1 MANQRGLWVAALA
14 GLLCA
19 GGSPAAVM
27 PLLTRIGPA
36 VMPAASEDT
45 TIYKVVKNEEEQYNI
60 WPADRENKLGWSDA
74 GKTGTKEECLAWI
87 NEVWTDMR
95 PQSLRRA
102 MEASGDAAP
111 PAPAPLPASNPPDQP
126 APPAA
131 EEPTAAPE
139 TAADAEPEAEEE
151 AEAEEE
157 SEPADEAAS
166 EETAEPEDAAEP
178 EDETPADDE
187 SFADE
192 EEAAEDEEESADD
205 GEGATE
211 DPAT

>member
-1 MANQRGLWVAALA
+1 MANQRGLWVGALA

-36 VMPAASEDT
+36 VTPAASEDT
-45 TIYKVVKNEEEQYNI
+45 TLYKVVKNEEEQYNI
-60 WPADRENKLGWSDA
+60 WPADRVNKLGWTDA

-95 PQSLRRA
+95 PGSLRRA
-102 MEASGDAAP
+102 MEAREGASP
-111 PAPAPLPASNPPDQP
+111 PAPAPVPAFSPPDGP

-157 SEPADEAAS
+157 SEPADEAAP
-166 EETAEPEDAAEP
+166 EEAAEA
-178 EDETPADDE
+178 EEEAEEAPADDE

-192 EEAAEDEEESADD
+192 EEAAEEEEESADD
-205 GEGATE
+205 GEGVTE
-211 DPAT
+211 DPAA

>member
-27 PLLTRIGPA
+27 PLLTRIGA
-36 VMPAASEDT
+36 TVTPAASEDT

-60 WPADRENKLGWSDA
+60 WPADRVNKPGWTDA
-74 GKTGTKEECLAWI
+74 GKTGTKEECVAWI

-95 PQSLRRA
+95 PQSLRRS
-102 MEASGDAAP
+102 MEAGGDASQ
-111 PAPAPLPASNPPDQP
+111 PAPAPVPASSLPDEP

-139 TAADAEPEAEEE
+139 AAADAEPEAEEE

-157 SEPADEAAS
+157 SEPADEAAP
-166 EETAEPEDAAEP
+166 EEAAEP
-178 EDETPADDE
+178 EEEESEETPAEDE

-192 EEAAEDEEESADD
+192 EEAAEDEEESDDD

-211 DPAT
+211 DPAA

>member
-27 PLLTRIGPA
+27 PLLTRIGA
-36 VMPAASEDT
+36 TVTPAASEDT

-60 WPADRENKLGWSDA
+60 WPADRVNKPGWTDA
-74 GKTGTKEECLAWI
+74 GKTGTKEECVAWI

-95 PQSLRRA
+95 PQSLRRS
-102 MEASGDAAP
+102 MEAGGDASQ
-111 PAPAPLPASNPPDQP
+111 PAPAPVPASSLPDEP

-139 TAADAEPEAEEE
+139 AAADAEPEAEEE
-151 AEAEEE
+151 AEAEEPE
-157 SEPADEAAS
+157 EEES
-166 EETAEPEDAAEP
+166 EETPAE
-178 EDETPADDE
+178 DE

-192 EEAAEDEEESADD
+192 EEAAEDEEESDDD

-211 DPAT
+211 DPAA

>member
-36 VMPAASEDT
+36 VAPAAGEDT
-45 TIYKVVKNEEEQYNI
+45 TLYKVVKNEEEQYNI
-60 WPADRENKLGWSDA
+60 WPADRVNKLGWTDA

-95 PQSLRRA
+95 PGSLRRA
-102 MEASGDAAP
+102 MEAREGASP
-111 PAPAPLPASNPPDQP
+111 PAPAPVPASSPPDEP

-157 SEPADEAAS
+157 SEPADEAAP
-166 EETAEPEDAAEP
+166 EEAAEA
-178 EDETPADDE
+178 EEGAEEAPADDE

-192 EEAAEDEEESADD
+192 EEAAEEEEESAAD
-205 GEGATE
+205 GEGVTE
-211 DPAT
+211 NPAA

>member
-1 MANQRGLWVAALA
+1 MANRRGLWVAALA

-27 PLLTRIGPA
+27 PLLTRLGPA
-36 VMPAASEDT
+36 VTPAAGEDT
-45 TIYKVVKNEEEQYNI
+45 TLYKVVKNEEEQYNI
-60 WPADRENKLGWSDA
+60 WPADRVNKLGWTDA
-74 GKTGTKEECLAWI
+74 GKTGTKAECLAWI

-95 PQSLRRA
+95 PESLRRA
-102 MEASGDAAP
+102 MEAREGASP
-111 PAPAPLPASNPPDQP
+111 PAPAPVPASSPPEQP
-126 APPAA
+126 TPPAA

-157 SEPADEAAS
+157 SEPADEAAP
-166 EETAEPEDAAEP
+166 EEAAEA
-178 EDETPADDE
+178 EEEAEEAPADDE

-192 EEAAEDEEESADD
+192 EEAAEEEEESADD
-205 GEGATE
+205 GEGVTE
-211 DPAT
+211 NPAA

>member
-1 MANQRGLWVAALA
+1 MANRRGLWVAALA

-27 PLLTRIGPA
+27 PLLTRLGPA
-36 VMPAASEDT
+36 VTPAAGEDT
-45 TIYKVVKNEEEQYNI
+45 TLYKVVKNEEEQYNI
-60 WPADRENKLGWSDA
+60 WPADRVNKLGWTDA

-95 PQSLRRA
+95 PGSLRRA
-102 MEASGDAAP
+102 MEAREGASP
-111 PAPAPLPASNPPDQP
+111 PAPAPVPASSPPDEP

-157 SEPADEAAS
+157 SEPADEAAP
-166 EETAEPEDAAEP
+166 EEAAEAEEDAEEA
-178 EDETPADDE
+178 PADDE

-192 EEAAEDEEESADD
+192 EEAAEEEEESADD
-205 GEGATE
+205 GEGVTE
-211 DPAT
+211 IPAA

>member
-36 VMPAASEDT
+36 VTPAAGEDT

-60 WPADRENKLGWSDA
+60 WPADRVNKLGWTDA

-95 PQSLRRA
+95 PGSLRRA
-102 MEASGDAAP
+102 MEAREGASP
-111 PAPAPLPASNPPDQP
+111 PAPAPVPASSPPDEP

-157 SEPADEAAS
+157 SEPADEAAP
-166 EETAEPEDAAEP
+166 EEAAEA
-178 EDETPADDE
+178 EEEAEEAPADDE
-187 SFADE
+187 SSADE
-192 EEAAEDEEESADD
+192 EEAAEEEEESAAD
-205 GEGATE
+205 GEGVTE
-211 DPAT
+211 NPAA

>member
-27 PLLTRIGPA
+27 PLLTRIGA
-36 VMPAASEDT
+36 TVTPAASEDT

-60 WPADRENKLGWSDA
+60 WPADRVNKPGWTDA
-74 GKTGTKEECLAWI
+74 GKTGTKEECVAWI

-95 PQSLRRA
+95 PQSLRRS
-102 MEASGDAAP
+102 MEAGGDASQ
-111 PAPAPLPASNPPDQP
+111 PAPAPVPASSLPDEP

-139 TAADAEPEAEEE
+139 AAADAEPEAEEE
-151 AEAEEE
+151 AEAEEPE
-157 SEPADEAAS
+157 EEEA
-166 EETAEPEDAAEP
+166 E
-178 EDETPADDE
+178 ETPADDE

-205 GEGATE
+205 GEGVTE
-211 DPAT
+211 DPTA

>member
-19 GGSPAAVM
+19 GGSPAAVA
-27 PLLTRIGPA
+27 PLLTRLGPA
-36 VMPAASEDT
+36 VTPAAGEDT

-60 WPADRENKLGWSDA
+60 WPADRANKLGWTDA

-95 PQSLRRA
+95 PESLRRA
-102 MEASGDAAP
+102 MEAREGASP
-111 PAPAPLPASNPPDQP
+111 PAPAPVPASSPPEQP

-131 EEPTAAPE
+131 EEPTAAAE

-151 AEAEEE
+151 AESEEE
-157 SEPADEAAS
+157 SEPADEAAP
-166 EETAEPEDAAEP
+166 EEAAEA
-178 EDETPADDE
+178 EEEAEEAPADDE

-192 EEAAEDEEESADD
+192 EEAAEEEEESAAD
-205 GEGATE
+205 GEGVTE
-211 DPAT
+211 DPAA